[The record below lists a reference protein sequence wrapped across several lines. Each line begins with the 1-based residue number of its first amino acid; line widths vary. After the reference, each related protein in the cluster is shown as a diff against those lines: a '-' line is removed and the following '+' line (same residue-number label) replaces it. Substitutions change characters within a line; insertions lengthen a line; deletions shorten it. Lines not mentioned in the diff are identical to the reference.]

1 MVENEDVL
9 FLTEVSGWDSFKHAL
24 ALNQILVDSDFFIII
39 NIIFLFGVFDYIC
52 LKHITL
58 SNPMCSF
65 SCPLSPRFLGSL
77 VQDFGI
83 VNLYSWF
90 KKPLNMADRGDEFSF
105 FQVLYVKVY
114 IRINKSSSIRP
125 MTTKFGRQV
134 LEELTQIKLIKQ
146 MPVTLSSK
154 ARSTG
159 VYNLLVYR
167 PDRPY
172 FKQKQRNI
180 TKFWPI
186 GFFLFYY
193 FLLFFF

>member
-58 SNPMCSF
+58 SNPMCSL

-83 VNLYSWF
+83 VSLYSWF

-105 FQVLYVKVY
+105 FQVLHVKVY

-154 ARSTG
+154 ARQSQFVGLQAWST
-159 VYNLLVYR
+159 
-167 PDRPY
+167 
-172 FKQKQRNI
+172 
-180 TKFWPI
+180 
-186 GFFLFYY
+186 LF
-193 FLLFFF
+193 